1 MANPS
6 KRKGTG
12 FEVAVVDYLKA
23 HGFPY
28 AERRAQRGVNDAGD
42 ISGIVGW
49 VIECKNH
56 RAVDLGPWMNEAHHE
71 AANDGV
77 TRFAVVHKRRQHGT
91 SEAFVSM
98 PLRLFVELLGDE
110 VKGEAAA
117 TTLLSFPRAP

>member
-12 FEVAVVDYLKA
+12 FEVAVVDYLKT

-28 AERRAQRGVNDAGD
+28 AERRAQRGTNDAGD
-42 ISGIVGW
+42 ISRIVGW

-56 RAVDLGPWMNEAHHE
+56 RAVDLGQWMNEAHHG

-77 TRFAVVHKRRQHGT
+77 SRFAVIHKRRQHGT

-98 PLRLFVELLGDE
+98 PVRLFAELVGDD
-110 VKGEAAA
+110 VK
-117 TTLLSFPRAP
+117 S

>member
-12 FEVAVVDYLKA
+12 FEVAVVDYLKS

-28 AERRAQRGVNDAGD
+28 AKRRAQRGVNDAGD

-49 VIECKNH
+49 VIERKNH

-77 TRFAVVHKRRQHGT
+77 SRFAVIHKRRQHAT
-91 SEAFVSM
+91 SEAFVSR
-98 PLRLFVELLGDE
+98 PLRLFAELVREE
-110 VKGEAAA
+110 VKA
-117 TTLLSFPRAP
+117 

>member
-1 MANPS
+1 MTNPS

-12 FEVAVVDYLKA
+12 FEVAVVEYLKT

-28 AERRAQRGVNDAGD
+28 AERRAQRGTNDAGD

-49 VIECKNH
+49 VIECKNC

-77 TRFAVVHKRRQHGT
+77 SRFAVIHKRRQHGT

-98 PLRLFVELLGDE
+98 PLRLFAELVGDE
-110 VKGEAAA
+110 VKA
-117 TTLLSFPRAP
+117 